1 MPIFIFL
8 TLKPLFFS
16 LAKPSIILFI
26 FVISEFATICLAVL
40 FIVVIKWLKAT
51 YYFISFSN
59 FYFYFG

>member
-26 FVISEFATICLAVL
+26 FVISEFAIFILASEATI
-40 FIVVIKWLKAT
+40 
-51 YYFISFSN
+51 
-59 FYFYFG
+59 FY